1 MIASTSSGEPTLGAA
16 VMPPQPPPSS
26 SMPDAVVIGS
36 GPNGLS
42 AAITLAGA
50 GLEVEV
56 HEAAETIG
64 GGVRSAELTRPGFV
78 HDVCSSIFPL
88 GAASSFFRELDLD
101 LEFVQP
107 PAAAAHPLDDGSA
120 VLLERDVRV
129 TAAQL
134 AEDADAYGRLFE
146 PLVRGWRAIEP
157 VVLASLAPP
166 SPRAVARLVRAL
178 GMRGAFVGGRAGL
191 GSARGLAERTFY
203 TERARAFFAGH
214 AAHSI
219 LPFERRPSGAF
230 GLLLMVLGHVG
241 GWPVVRGGSQR
252 LADALADRLRA
263 LGGSIRTSSP
273 VESLPHAR
281 LVLADVAPPELVRI
295 AHDRLPDRYVRQLRR
310 FRFGP
315 GAFKLD
321 WALDGPIPWRA
332 PECSRAGTVH
342 LGGTFGEIAAWER
355 SAWGLGEAEGP
366 FVLLAQPSLFDDA
379 RAPPGKH
386 TAWAYSHLPN
396 GSGRDLTEAMEAQV
410 ERFAPGFRDL
420 ILERSVLDPTALEHH
435 NRNLVGGDVA
445 GGANTLRQ
453 VLFRPAPGLVP
464 YRTPLEGLYL
474 CSSSTPPGGGV
485 HGMCGYLAART
496 ALRRL
501 GR

>member
-1 MIASTSSGEPTLGAA
+1 L
-16 VMPPQPPPSS
+16 
-26 SMPDAVVIGS
+26 PDAVVIGS
-36 GPNGLS
+36 GPNGLA
-42 AAITLAGA
+42 AAITLARA

-56 HEAAETIG
+56 HEAADVIG
-64 GGVRSAELTRPGFV
+64 GGVRSAELTRPGFI
-78 HDVCSSIFPL
+78 HDVCSSIYPF
-88 GAASSFFRELDLD
+88 GASSPFFRELDLE

-107 PAAAAHPLDDGSA
+107 PVAAAHPFDDGSA
-120 VLLERDVRV
+120 VLLERDVHV

-134 AEDADAYGRLFE
+134 VEDAEAYRRLVE
-146 PLVRGWRAIEP
+146 PFVQGWRAIEP
-157 VVLASLAPP
+157 VVLGSLAPP
-166 SPRAVARLVRAL
+166 SARAVGTL
-178 GMRGAFVGGRAGL
+178 GGSLGVRGAVAGARAAL
-191 GSARGLAERTFY
+191 GSARGLAERSFETD
-203 TERARAFFAGH
+203 RARAFFAGH
-214 AAHSI
+214 AAHSL
-219 LPFERRPSGAF
+219 LPLERRPSGGFA
-230 GLLLMVLGHVG
+230 LLLMVLGHVS

-252 LADALADRLRA
+252 LAEALAERLRA

-273 VESLPHAR
+273 VDSLPDTR
-281 LVLADVAPPELVRI
+281 LVLADITPPELVRI
-295 AHDRLPDRYVRQLRR
+295 AGRRLPERYVRRLRR

-332 PECSRAGTVH
+332 SGCARAGTVH
-342 LGGTFGEIAAWER
+342 LGGTLGEIAAWER

-366 FVLLAQPSLFDDA
+366 FVLLAQPSLFDET
-379 RAPPGKH
+379 RAPAGKH

-420 ILERSVLDPTALEHH
+420 ILARSVLDPTALEEH

-445 GGANTLRQ
+445 GGANTLGQ
-453 VLFRPAPGLVP
+453 LLFRPAPGPVP
-464 YRTPLEGLYL
+464 YRTPVERVYL

-496 ALRRL
+496 ALKRL

>member
-1 MIASTSSGEPTLGAA
+1 MSA
-16 VMPPQPPPSS
+16 
-26 SMPDAVVIGS
+26 DAVVIGS
-36 GPNGLS
+36 GPNGLA

-78 HDVCSSIFPL
+78 HDICSCIYPFGL
-88 GAASSFFRELDLD
+88 ASPFFRELELD
-101 LEFVQP
+101 LEFIHP

-120 VLLERDVRV
+120 VLLERDIDV

-134 AEDADAYGRLFE
+134 AEDAEAYRRLIE
-146 PLVRGWRAIEP
+146 PLVDGWRAIEP
-157 VVLASLAPP
+157 VVLAPLTPP
-166 SPRAVARLVRAL
+166 SARAVVRLARTLGARGALIGARSAL
-178 GMRGAFVGGRAGL
+178 GT
-191 GSARGLAERTFY
+191 ARGLAEHTFD

-219 LPFERRPSGAF
+219 LPLERRPSGAF
-230 GLLLMVLGHVG
+230 GLLLTVLGHVS
-241 GWPVVRGGSQR
+241 GWPLVRGGSQR
-252 LADALADRLRA
+252 LAEALADRVRS

-273 VESLPHAR
+273 VETLPDAR
-281 LVLADVAPPELVRI
+281 LVLADVAPPELARI
-295 AHDRLPDRYVRQLRR
+295 AGDRLPDRYVRQLRR

-332 PECSRAGTVH
+332 PECARAGTVH
-342 LGGTFGEIAAWER
+342 LGGTLAEIAAWER
-355 SAWGLGEAEGP
+355 GAWGLGEAEAP
-366 FVLLAQPSLFDDA
+366 FVLLVQPSLFDET
-379 RAPPGKH
+379 RAPTGKH

-396 GSGRDLTEAMEAQV
+396 GSGRDLTGAIEAQV

-420 ILERSVLDPTALEHH
+420 ILERSVLDPAALEHH

-445 GGANTLRQ
+445 GGAMTLRQ
-453 VLFRPAPGLVP
+453 VLFRPAPAAVP
-464 YRTPLEGLYL
+464 YRTPREGLYL
-474 CSSSTPPGGGV
+474 CSASTPPGGGV
-485 HGMCGYLAART
+485 HGMCGYLAARA
-496 ALRRL
+496 ALKSLGKAPRAASSCRRP
-501 GR
+501 RTQSP